1 METLIDILHFLVQNR
16 FAFLIISLL
25 LLLAFRALVLLFI
38 NSKKK
43 KIIVNLVSALLI
55 WGVLFVFFFGSNF
68 TNKQI
73 YKYGELG
80 EGVIIERNAT
90 DDLYNEEPILQYKL
104 LIKTKTGETL
114 ETSFKSHDF
123 NLYPDSAGV
132 FDYPANGVAFNVRYL
147 NKKPSAFIII
157 TDDNSKYA
165 KQLQCA
171 EKLKMLNKA
180 KSKHDFEPA
189 NPDYKKEYEKAIDSY
204 LKSECIKNSSIK
216 DYYIQEK
223 SKLR

>member
-1 METLIDILHFLVQNR
+1 METLISILHFLVQNR
-16 FAFLIISLL
+16 FVFLIISVL

-43 KIIVNLVSALLI
+43 KIIINLVSALLI

-73 YKYGELG
+73 YKYGETG

-90 DDLYNEEPILQYKL
+90 GDLYNEEPILQYEV
-104 LIKTKTGETL
+104 LIKTKTGESL
-114 ETSFKSHDF
+114 ETIFESHDF

-147 NKKPSAFIII
+147 NKKPSAFVII

-180 KSKHDFEPA
+180 RSKHDFEPA
-189 NPDYKKEYEKAIDSY
+189 NLDYKKEYGKVIDSY
-204 LKSECIKNSSIK
+204 LKSACAENSSVRE
-216 DYYIQEK
+216 YYLRQ
-223 SKLR
+223 KLKLN